1 MARCEICD
9 KDTTFSM
16 NLSHSHRR
24 TNKTDKA
31 NVQTV
36 KANVNG
42 TPKKMKVCTRCL
54 KSGKVERAI

>member
-16 NLSHSHRR
+16 SVSHSHRR
-24 TNKTDKA
+24 TNK
-31 NVQTV
+31 TV

>member
-16 NLSHSHRR
+16 SVSHSHRR
-24 TNKTDKA
+24 TNKTVKA

-36 KANVNG
+36 KASVNG
-42 TPKKMKVCTRCL
+42 TPKKIKVCTRCL

>member
-1 MARCEICD
+1 MAKCAICE
-9 KDTTFSM
+9 KAAHFG
-16 NLSHSHRR
+16 NAVSHSHRR
-24 TNKTDKA
+24 TNKTVKA